1 MALEESVN
9 EDNWVSTR
17 KGARPETIVSAS
29 SFEVVTITFSVAY
42 EELKYYG
49 LTKTAAD
56 AYIAANP
63 TLDLERED
71 ISNFPTA
78 CNLIKRVE
86 TRTVASVTGSA
97 RPT

>member
-9 EDNWVSTR
+9 EDKWVSTR
-17 KGARPETIVSAS
+17 KGARPEKIVSAS
-29 SFEVVTITFSVAY
+29 SFEVVTITLSSSY
-42 EELKYYG
+42 DEYKYYG

-56 AYIAANP
+56 AYIAAHP
-63 TLDLERED
+63 ELDLEREE

-86 TRTVASVTGSA
+86 DISVASVTGSA